1 MFPGGGMSKF
11 LAGVGTR
18 GWGGASTPP
27 PPHPPSREN
36 PDPGQFF
43 TKIKH
48 WQIKCTKSKN
58 EVLFSF
64 RLHLGQLLKLNF
76 MEMEEISK

>member
-11 LAGVGTR
+11 LAGVGT
-18 GWGGASTPP
+18 PP
-27 PPHPPSREN
+27 PPPSREN

>member
-11 LAGVGTR
+11 LAGVG
-18 GWGGASTPP
+18 TPP

>member
-11 LAGVGTR
+11 L
-18 GWGGASTPP
+18 WGGGTPPPPP

-58 EVLFSF
+58 EVFFSF

>member
-11 LAGVGTR
+11 LAGVGTPPPPPPP
-18 GWGGASTPP
+18 PP

>member
-1 MFPGGGMSKF
+1 MFPGGGLCKF
-11 LAGVGTR
+11 LAGVGTPP
-18 GWGGASTPP
+18 PP